1 MNKKFIKIFLFFF
14 FLIIIFII
22 SLNFKDK
29 KDDTVL
35 KKETEEIITSNSN
48 IIKDVNY
55 FAKDGKGNEYTIN
68 ASQGEIDQSNTDIIY
83 LTNVKAI
90 IKIQNS
96 DNITIL
102 SDYGKYNTKNF
113 DTIFSKNVIINYED
127 NNIKSNYLDFSL
139 ERNSMIIS
147 KNVIYKNK
155 NNVLKADTV
164 EIDLE
169 TKDTKIFM
177 LENNKKVNIKSIN

>member
-1 MNKKFIKIFLFFF
+1 MSKKFIKFFLFFF
-14 FLIIIFII
+14 FLILVLII
-22 SLNFKDK
+22 SFNFKYKKEDK
-29 KDDTVL
+29 VL
-35 KKETEEIITSNSN
+35 KKEDEEIITSNSN
-48 IIKDVNY
+48 IIKNVNY
-55 FAKDGKGNEYTIN
+55 FAKDAKGNEYIIN

-83 LTNVKAI
+83 LINVKAI
-90 IKIQNS
+90 IKTRNS

-147 KNVIYKNK
+147 KKVIYTNK
-155 NNVLKADTV
+155 INVLKADTI
-164 EIDLE
+164 EIDLK

-177 LENNKKVNIKSIN
+177 FENNRKVNIKSIK